1 MNSFHRKLVY
11 LKSHVVV
18 ALLLSMT
25 LGFDIA
31 ENALAAA
38 PTPLGGL
45 ILLKKIP
52 VPLWTPTG
60 AATQTSTDVWSFD
73 PSTNTVYFADR
84 VNRGVS
90 VIDTNT
96 NTYLGTLKV
105 PTCVDPTT
113 RPGSCPSGVVVAP
126 DLHKLVVTD
135 RNTVVTATGVTV
147 DLKSIFIFD
156 LRLLTKVPTQL
167 IMPLGTNS
175 DELDY
180 DPLNHRVYV
189 GNTAPP
195 FFVTVVDLLTETIVD
210 QIPLPG
216 APEQPR
222 FNPVDGFVYVTVP
235 GAPIHAVLRIDT
247 TKSGA
252 AAIVGT
258 LLTPGCDN
266 RAIDI
271 DPLTNDAFVG
281 CGVPVTGDSPVPGAQ
296 LLVNLNGAM
305 SIVNSFPGVNGT
317 DTGQFNSNLR
327 RFYTASSNNI
337 ASVSCPTNA
346 AGAAP
351 VVGVF
356 SAPTKSQ
363 PLGALVG
370 ADCSGT
376 NGHDIG
382 VDPVHNQ
389 VYIAVRQGP
398 ASLDPTFPAALANGT
413 PGVLVWNDPAPLA
426 QPHIIEESSAKLVA
440 LSGHKPSGS
449 VRIDDS
455 HLVRA
460 TIRNLTNTVGTSSEE
475 IYETLLNI
483 STTVGNEV
491 VGCDVSGTSAT
502 CAGTLKGEAL
512 LGSTIILAGGG
523 GTEGGGIPLAKGK
536 IVRGDGDRD
545 DRRDRDER
553 DRDDRDRDD
562 RGEHHGH
569 DD

>member
-1 MNSFHRKLVY
+1 MKFSDGVKIRIP
-11 LKSHVVV
+11 LKTIIGLSTFLFLSTTQCFSEKAV
-18 ALLLSMT
+18 AAT
-25 LGFDIA
+25 
-31 ENALAAA
+31 
-38 PTPLGGL
+38 PTPLAGL
-45 ILLKKIP
+45 EFLKQITIP
-52 VPLWTPTG
+52 NWTTVG

-73 PSTNTVYFADR
+73 PSTNTAYFADR
-84 VNRGVS
+84 VNKGVS

-105 PTCVDPTT
+105 PTCDLATT

-156 LRLLTKVPTQL
+156 LRLLSAPPVKL
-167 IMPLGTNS
+167 DMPLGTNS

-180 DPLNHRVYV
+180 DPINRRVYV

-195 FFVTVVDLLTETIVD
+195 FFVTVVDLLTNTIVD

-235 GAPIHAVLRIDT
+235 GAPIPAILRIDT

-258 LLTPGCDN
+258 LLTPLCDS

-271 DPLTNDAFVG
+271 DPLTNEAFIG
-281 CGVPVTGDSPVPGAQ
+281 CAAPVIGAPAGSGAQ

-327 RFYTASSNNI
+327 RFYTASSNNV
-337 ASVSCPTNA
+337 ASSLKCPTNN
-346 AGAAP
+346 AGVIP

-356 SAPTKSQ
+356 AAPTKKS
-363 PLGALVG
+363 PTGSLVG
-370 ADCSGT
+370 EECSGT

-389 VYIAVRQGP
+389 VYVGVRQLADP
-398 ASLDPTFPAALANGT
+398 ASLSSGT
-413 PGVLVWNDPAPLA
+413 PGVLVWQDPAPLT
-426 QPHIIEESSAKLVA
+426 QPELVEESSARL
-440 LSGHKPSGS
+440 GS
-449 VRIDDS
+449 LANQQANGKVLFLDS
-455 HLVRA
+455 HIARA
-460 TIRNLTNTVGTSSEE
+460 SLNNLPAGGTA
-475 IYETLLNI
+475 LLNVT
-483 STTVGNEV
+483 TTVGNEV
-491 VGCDVSGTSAT
+491 VNCDKSGSTAT
-502 CAGTLKGEAL
+502 CDAVLKGAAL
-512 LGSTIILAGGG
+512 IG
-523 GTEGGGIPLAKGK
+523 GTVFLANGGTPLASG
-536 IVRGDGDRD
+536 IIRHGNGGFGSGRD
-545 DRRDRDER
+545 D
-553 DRDDRDRDD
+553 
-562 RGEHHGH
+562 
-569 DD
+569 

>member
-1 MNSFHRKLVY
+1 MKFSNGVKIRIL
-11 LKSHVVV
+11 LKTIIGLSTF
-18 ALLLSMT
+18 LFLSMT
-25 LGFDIA
+25 QCFSV
-31 ENALAAA
+31 NALAAT
-38 PTPLGGL
+38 PTPLAGL
-45 ILLKKIP
+45 EFLKQITIP
-52 VPLWTPTG
+52 NWTTVG

-73 PSTNTVYFADR
+73 PSTNTAYFADR
-84 VNRGVS
+84 VNKGVS

-105 PTCVDPTT
+105 PTCDLATT

-156 LRLLTKVPTQL
+156 LRLLSAPPVKL
-167 IMPLGTNS
+167 DLPLGTNT

-180 DPLNHRVYV
+180 DPINRRVYV

-195 FFVTVVDLLTETIVD
+195 FFVTVVDLLTNTIVD

-235 GAPIHAVLRIDT
+235 GAPIPAILRIDT

-258 LLTPGCDN
+258 LLTPLCDS

-281 CGVPVTGDSPVPGAQ
+281 CAAPGAQ

-327 RFYTASSNNI
+327 RFYTASSNNV
-337 ASVSCPTNA
+337 ASSLKCPTNN
-346 AGAAP
+346 AGVIP

-356 SAPTKSQ
+356 AAPTKKS
-363 PLGALVG
+363 PTGSLVG
-370 ADCSGT
+370 EECSGT

-389 VYIAVRQGP
+389 VYVGVRQLADP
-398 ASLDPTFPAALANGT
+398 ASLSSGT
-413 PGVLVWNDPAPLA
+413 PGVLVWQDPAPLT
-426 QPHIIEESSAKLVA
+426 QPELVEESSARL
-440 LSGHKPSGS
+440 GS
-449 VRIDDS
+449 LANQQANGKVLFLDS
-455 HLVRA
+455 HIARA
-460 TIRNLTNTVGTSSEE
+460 SLNNLPAGGTA
-475 IYETLLNI
+475 LLNVT
-483 STTVGNEV
+483 TTVGNEV
-491 VGCDVSGTSAT
+491 MNCDKSGSTAT
-502 CAGTLKGEAL
+502 CDAVLKGAAL
-512 LGSTIILAGGG
+512 IG
-523 GTEGGGIPLAKGK
+523 GTVFLANGGTPLASG
-536 IVRGDGDRD
+536 IIRHGNGGFGSGRD
-545 DRRDRDER
+545 D
-553 DRDDRDRDD
+553 
-562 RGEHHGH
+562 
-569 DD
+569 

>member
-1 MNSFHRKLVY
+1 MKYSAFVF
-11 LKSHVVV
+11 ST
-18 ALLLSMT
+18 LLISSAAT
-25 LGFDIA
+25 VR
-31 ENALAAA
+31 AAA
-38 PTPLGGL
+38 PTPLDGL
-45 ILLKKIP
+45 VLLEKITI
-52 VPLWTPTG
+52 PLWTPTG
-60 AATQTSTDVWSFD
+60 AATQTSTDIWSFD
-73 PSTNTVYFADR
+73 PSTNTLYFADR
-84 VNRGVS
+84 VNKGVS

-105 PTCVDPTT
+105 PTCDVATN

-135 RNTVVTATGVTV
+135 RNTVVTATSVQI

-156 LRLLTKVPTQL
+156 LRLLSAPPIKL
-167 IMPLGTNS
+167 DLPLGTNS

-180 DPLNHRVYV
+180 DPINHRVYV
-189 GNTAPP
+189 GNTAAP
-195 FFVTVVDLLTETIVD
+195 FFVTVVDLLTNTIVD

-235 GAPIHAVLRIDT
+235 GAPTPAILRIDT

-258 LLTPGCDN
+258 LLTPLCDN

-271 DPLTNDAFVG
+271 DPLTNDAFIG
-281 CGVPVTGDSPVPGAQ
+281 CAAPAPGAPAGSGAQ

-317 DTGQFNSNLR
+317 DTGYFNSNLR

-346 AGAAP
+346 AAVAP

-356 SAPTKSQ
+356 SAPTKNQ
-363 PLGALVG
+363 PAGALVG

-389 VYIAVRQGP
+389 VYMAVRQGP
-398 ASLDPTFPAALANGT
+398 ESLDPTFPAALANGHA
-413 PGVLVWNDPAPLA
+413 GVLVWNDPAPLA
-426 QPHIIEESSAKLVA
+426 QPDLIEESSARLAA
-440 LSGHKPSGS
+440 LTNQGANGRVLFEVSHI
-449 VRIDDS
+449 VRARLS
-455 HLVRA
+455 HLPA
-460 TIRNLTNTVGTSSEE
+460 SGPA
-475 IYETLLNI
+475 LLNV
-483 STTVGNEV
+483 TTTIGNEV
-491 VGCDVSGTSAT
+491 VGCERAGDTAT
-502 CAGTLKGEAL
+502 CHGVLKGEAL
-512 LGSTIILAGGG
+512 IGGNVLMSTGGA
-523 GTEGGGIPLAKGK
+523 PLASGK
-536 IVRGDGDRD
+536 IRLGNGGFGNGRD
-545 DRRDRDER
+545 D
-553 DRDDRDRDD
+553 
-562 RGEHHGH
+562 
-569 DD
+569 

>member
-11 LKSHVVV
+11 FKSHVVV

-25 LGFDIA
+25 LGFGIA

-45 ILLKKIP
+45 ILLKKITI
-52 VPLWTPTG
+52 PLWTPTG

-73 PSTNTVYFADR
+73 PSTNTMYFADR
-84 VNRGVS
+84 VNKGVS
-90 VIDTNT
+90 VIDTTT

-105 PTCVDPTT
+105 PTCDVATN
-113 RPGSCPSGVVVAP
+113 RPGSCPSGVLVAP

-135 RNTVVTATGVTV
+135 RNTVVIAGGATI

-156 LRLLTKVPTQL
+156 LRLLSAPPVKLDLPS
-167 IMPLGTNS
+167 GTNT

-180 DPLNHRVYV
+180 DPLNHRAYV
-189 GNTAPP
+189 GNTAAP
-195 FFVTVVDLLTETIVD
+195 FFVTVVDLLTNTIVD
-210 QIPLPG
+210 QIPMPG
-216 APEQPR
+216 SPEQPR

-281 CGVPVTGDSPVPGAQ
+281 CGVPVAGDSPAPGAQ

-305 SIVNSFPGVNGT
+305 SIVNNFPGVNGT

-337 ASVSCPTNA
+337 ASVSCATNA

-389 VYIAVRQGP
+389 VFMAVRQGP
-398 ASLDPTFPAALANGT
+398 ESLDPTFAAALANGHA
-413 PGVLVWNDPAPLA
+413 GVLVWHDPAALA
-426 QPHIIEESSAKLVA
+426 QPNIIEESSARLAA
-440 LSGHKPSGS
+440 LTSQGANGR
-449 VRIDDS
+449 VLFEDS
-455 HLVRA
+455 HIVRA
-460 TIRNLTNTVGTSSEE
+460 RLSHLPAGT
-475 IYETLLNI
+475 TALLNVT
-483 STTVGNEV
+483 TTVGNEV
-491 VGCDVSGTSAT
+491 VNCDKTGSTAT
-502 CAGTLKGEAL
+502 CAGVLKGEAL
-512 LGSTIILAGGG
+512 LGGNVLMSTGGA
-523 GTEGGGIPLAKGK
+523 PLASGK
-536 IVRGDGDRD
+536 IKHGDGGFGD
-545 DRRDRDER
+545 DDH
-553 DRDDRDRDD
+553 
-562 RGEHHGH
+562 GEHHGH

>member
-1 MNSFHRKLVY
+1 MKSFKRKQANLFI
-11 LKSHVVV
+11 SC
-18 ALLLSMT
+18 LLLVT
-25 LGFDIA
+25 LACATAQDTF
-31 ENALAAA
+31 AAT
-38 PTPLGGL
+38 PTPTAGL
-45 ILLKKIP
+45 QPVKKIT
-52 VPLWTPTG
+52 VPTWTAVG

-73 PSTNTVYFADR
+73 SSTNTMYFADR
-84 VNRGVS
+84 VNKGVS

-105 PTCVDPTT
+105 PTCDVAAN

-126 DLHKLVVTD
+126 DLHRLVVTD

-147 DLKSIFIFD
+147 DLKSIFIYD
-156 LRLLTKVPTQL
+156 LRLLSAPPVKL
-167 IMPLGTNS
+167 DMPLGTNS

-180 DPLNHRVYV
+180 NPINHRVYV

-195 FFVTVVDLLTETIVD
+195 FFVTVVDLLTNTIVD

-222 FNPVDGFVYVTVP
+222 FNPIDGFVYVTVP
-235 GAPIHAVLRIDT
+235 GAPIPAILRIDT

-252 AAIVGT
+252 AAIVGN
-258 LLTPGCDN
+258 LLTPLCDS

-281 CGVPVTGDSPVPGAQ
+281 CAAPATGAPAGSGAQ

-346 AGAAP
+346 AGVAP

-356 SAPTKSQ
+356 SAPTNSQ
-363 PLGALVG
+363 PKGALVG
-370 ADCSGT
+370 AECSGT

-389 VYIAVRQGP
+389 VYVAGRQAAG
-398 ASLDPTFPAALANGT
+398 DPGFSTALGNGT
-413 PGVLVWNDPAPLA
+413 PGVLVWHDPAPLA
-426 QPHIIEESSAKLVA
+426 QPEIIEESSALLAA
-440 LSGHKPSGS
+440 LTSQGANGR
-449 VRIDDS
+449 VLFEDS
-455 HLVRA
+455 HIVRA
-460 TIRNLTNTVGTSSEE
+460 RLNHLPAGT
-475 IYETLLNI
+475 TALLNV
-483 STTVGNEV
+483 TTTIGNELV
-491 VGCDVSGTSAT
+491 NCNKDGSNAT
-502 CAGTLKGEAL
+502 CGGVLKGEAL
-512 LGSTIILAGGG
+512 LGGNVLMSTGGA
-523 GTEGGGIPLAKGK
+523 PLASGN
-536 IVRGDGDRD
+536 IRHGNGGFGDDGQ
-545 DRRDRDER
+545 
-553 DRDDRDRDD
+553 
-562 RGEHHGH
+562 HGH